1 MEYKYLYIDD
11 DKDAGDAV
19 DLFLYQK
26 EEESLIVQ
34 FSESIAN
41 WDKQQEVLDA
51 ETYDGLMVDLNLND
65 QRPSNDD
72 KAKYSGTEIAQ
83 RLRTK
88 SIGNACPIVLYSA
101 NDNIDFWLEN
111 KKSGLFDLCISKDC
125 DNKQSYAVK
134 MYSLA
139 KAYKIIQNKEIN
151 FECDDPKKIEE
162 EINKYKKQIFGVDH
176 LEKINKPF
184 ADYLQKIS
192 SNPTY
197 IIAQFILNEFI
208 CKQGILIDEEVLAAR
223 LGIDK
228 EQSPDWNLVLKRLD
242 FAKYK
247 GVFNEGWPRW
257 WMFEIDKW
265 WNEELK
271 AEDYLVSTPAAERVK
286 IIKEKAGVSNIVSAA
301 PLPKAESDLF
311 WTICKGHHK
320 PLDPVDGLAIQ
331 GQENLFPWQETESVS
346 IDAAMGKKNYR
357 EWKKIAAIEQYHFEK
372 IKKHYGKD
380 DK

>member
-11 DKDAGDAV
+11 DPDAEDA
-19 DLFLYQK
+19 
-26 EEESLIVQ
+26 ESLFADEFGEDSLVTT
-34 FSESIAN
+34 FSKSIAG
-41 WDKQQEVLDA
+41 WDKQQEKLEE
-51 ETYDGLMVDLNLND
+51 ETYDGIMVDLNLND
-65 QRPSNDD
+65 QRLPTDD
-72 KAKYSGTEIAQ
+72 QAKYSGTEIAQ

-88 SIGNACPIVLYSA
+88 SITNAWPVVLYSA
-101 NDNIDFWLEN
+101 NDKIDFWTEN
-111 KKSGLFDLCISKDC
+111 KKSGLFDICISKDWK
-125 DNKQSYAVK
+125 NKKSYAVNL
-134 MYSLA
+134 YSLA
-139 KAYKIIQNKEIN
+139 KAYKIIQSITTNYDNQLFGIN
-151 FECDDPKKIEE
+151 
-162 EINKYKKQIFGVDH
+162 N

-184 ADYLQKIS
+184 SDYLKKIS

-228 EQSPDWNLVLKRLD
+228 EASSDWNLVLENLD

-257 WMFEIDKW
+257 WMYKIEEW
-265 WNEELK
+265 WNEDPK
-271 AEDYLVSTPAAERVK
+271 CEDYLISTPAEERVK
-286 IIKEKAGVSNIVSAA
+286 VIKEKLKVDNITPAT

-311 WTICKGHHK
+311 WTICKGFHK

-331 GQENLFPWQETESVS
+331 GQENLFSWQETEYVS
-346 IDAAMGKKNYR
+346 IEAALNRKNKK
-357 EWKKIAAIEQYHFEK
+357 EWKAIADIEQYHFEK
-372 IKKHYGKD
+372 IEKFYGEE